1 MGFIDCPFADTVP
14 ASTPTWTVVQ
24 ASARDCHVPNTFR
37 SCRSSRLQRLPPQES
52 DPRTRPLDGP
62 RVCCTPQPAVGFAT
76 FPIPGRPHGL
86 PRPEGRL
93 RNLPQWRGPFEA
105 SSSPGSRTTRHRGPS
120 RGARS
125 PDGVPSRR
133 WTSCAAVRV
142 ATVRRLCPR
151 PQGFLPPGEFVA
163 CAPRCRDAQLDAPM
177 GFGSTRSDACHAR
190 GAPDGRYRPFH
201 PAAPNRSRCP
211 VSREGREG
219 KDSRL
224 RLAPRWADAGAGP
237 GPKTKVGVPPV
248 RLAGSPKTATLPVRP
263 AGSRRSRPGSVAAI
277 QVIPKDGLDPRSAAP
292 RRAPPS
298 ADRDPEGF
306 PPCRSVS
313 PEGARSPAV
322 APRAPKSGAA
332 TPARSPGGLA
342 PVVRDSPGPRVPPGG
357 DARAIG
363 WLAVGSHARR
373 HGRRRATQRVP
384 RRTRARAGSDD
395 PRRNR
400 FELAAE
406 AIRRSPRLVAP
417 ALQRTGGRPR
427 ARQTSSPSERPGPIR
442 RPSPPPARRPTDR
455 RSIPKDRSV
464 GGAVVPR
471 SPPVGWCPAARAEAL
486 AAATCRSAPRASSSR
501 SPRMLSH
508 RARRSAPGVPPR

>member
-1 MGFIDCPFADTVP
+1 MRARRVAATHSSMLPWALDRHDPMPATREARRTADTVRFTRRRQTAP
-14 ASTPTWTVVQ
+14 GVPSPERDEKAKILGFVWLRT
-24 ASARDCHVPNTFR
+24 ARCCFR
-37 SCRSSRLQRLPPQES
+37 
-52 DPRTRPLDGP
+52 PRTR
-62 RVCCTPQPAVGFAT
+62 RSE
-76 FPIPGRPHGL
+76 GRPPAG
-86 PRPEGRL
+86 PVRWQPEDCYASGPPSPAPEG
-93 RNLPQWRGPFEA
+93 A
-105 SSSPGSRTTRHRGPS
+105 
-120 RGARS
+120 
-125 PDGVPSRR
+125 
-133 WTSCAAVRV
+133 
-142 ATVRRLCPR
+142 
-151 PQGFLPPGEFVA
+151 
-163 CAPRCRDAQLDAPM
+163 
-177 GFGSTRSDACHAR
+177 
-190 GAPDGRYRPFH
+190 
-201 PAAPNRSRCP
+201 
-211 VSREGREG
+211 
-219 KDSRL
+219 
-224 RLAPRWADAGAGP
+224 
-237 GPKTKVGVPPV
+237 
-248 RLAGSPKTATLPVRP
+248 
-263 AGSRRSRPGSVAAI
+263 RPGSVAAI
-277 QVIPKDGLDPRSAAP
+277 QVVPKDAPDLRSTAP
-292 RRAPPS
+292 RRVRPS